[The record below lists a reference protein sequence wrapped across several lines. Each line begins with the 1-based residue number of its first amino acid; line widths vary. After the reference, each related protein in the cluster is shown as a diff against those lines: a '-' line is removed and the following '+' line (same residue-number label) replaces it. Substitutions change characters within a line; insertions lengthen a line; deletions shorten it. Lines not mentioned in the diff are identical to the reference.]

1 MLPNPLRSPGA
12 NNRLLFIQPKP
23 RRLPKPFHER
33 IANIKD
39 ETQHKKTEDLDKLEQ
54 MQFNDLE

>member
-12 NNRLLFIQPKP
+12 NNRLLFFQPKP

-33 IANIKD
+33 IADIKD
-39 ETQHKKTEDLDKLEQ
+39 ENQHRKIE
-54 MQFNDLE
+54 N